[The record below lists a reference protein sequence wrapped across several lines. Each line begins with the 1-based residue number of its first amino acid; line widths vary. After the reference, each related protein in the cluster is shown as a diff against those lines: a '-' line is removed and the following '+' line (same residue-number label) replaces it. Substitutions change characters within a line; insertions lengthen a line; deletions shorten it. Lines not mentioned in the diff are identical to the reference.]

1 MADYTVFHRFINDIA
16 LIIVKGGCDSNC
28 TGELE
33 TLLDHLIA
41 EGYKRYILDVA
52 GLCFAESPGFRL
64 LISKVA
70 YIQELGGNLIVVGL
84 SGRVER
90 AFSLLRLGG
99 LVPKAE
105 DVKSAIAVF
114 GELRSSNVRT
124 GTYG

>member
-1 MADYTVFHRFINDIA
+1 MVDYTVFHRFINDIA
-16 LIIVKGGCDSNC
+16 LIVVKGGCDSNC

-90 AFSLLRLGG
+90 AFSLLKLGG
-99 LVPKAE
+99 LVPTAE
-105 DVKSAIAVF
+105 DVRSAIA
-114 GELRSSNVRT
+114 ELDRSHSPNVAT